1 MPVKMLSTTIVLV
14 PTCLV
19 KVCSYFQMLV
29 VAFHI
34 YLFETEHVICF
45 FFLLLLLL
53 FWIFFLSLKF
63 LFMKKYDF
71 WLDIVHLLCSIPP

>member
-1 MPVKMLSTTIVLV
+1 MLLGF
-14 PTCLV
+14 LL
-19 KVCSYFQMLV
+19 LV
-29 VAFHI
+29 V
-34 YLFETEHVICF
+34 VVM
-45 FFLLLLLL
+45 LLLLL